1 MKVLWIMRIAL
12 VVIISGGFSLQA
24 QAIQTAQIWN
34 RIPVDGASKIAE
46 MLSDPTVGVEEKVEG
61 VYRLGELS
69 RDLVNRKDIPA
80 SSLYNPI
87 LGVMVPQNNVKDH
100 HVLRMAACNALSRFS
115 TIPGGDQVL
124 PSIGRLLQN
133 MDEHEEVR
141 LEAARAVGKFY
152 NSGAAAAEILIGALR
167 KELER
172 GPVANNV
179 SVTTAII
186 QAIGGLREKNAFP
199 VLMSVIKS
207 NFPTG
212 TKREA
217 QKSLENIKW

>member
-1 MKVLWIMRIAL
+1 VKVLWIMRIAL
-12 VVIISGGFSLQA
+12 IVIFSGGFSLQA